1 MALISTNSAHPG
13 SAGSPDF
20 AALRAEFG
28 LPDGFPPAVLAE
40 AAAAAAVRPA
50 SGPHR
55 VDATDVELV
64 TIDPPGSKDL
74 DQAVGVVRQGGGFR
88 VHYAIADLGAVVV
101 PGAALDTEVRR
112 RGQTVYLPDGSV
124 PLHPPAL
131 SEDAASLLPDG
142 PRAAVL
148 WRIDLDGAGEPVSVD
163 VRRAVVR
170 SRARLDYAGVQA
182 TVDAGAIHPAIAAL
196 PEVGPLRRALTVRRG
211 AIELE
216 LPEQEVVRAG
226 SNPTDGWTVQVRQR
240 VPVEDWNAEISLL
253 TGTMAARIMLDAGI
267 GVLRTLPAAD
277 PDAVDALQKVA
288 RGLGIDWPA
297 GATPAELL
305 SGLPRGTPAALAL
318 RRAATSLL
326 RGAGYTAFDTAGG
339 APPPAD
345 AGHAGIGA
353 PYAHV
358 TAPLRRLVDRFGTE
372 LCLAVTAGAEVPGW
386 LRAALPTLPETMA
399 ASDAVAN
406 AVSRAGVDRTE
417 AALLA
422 DRVGTHFDVVVLR
435 ASTDSAPGE
444 VYLLDPPVLA
454 RCAGPLRLGET
465 TRVRLVEA
473 DPATGR
479 IAFAT

>member
-1 MALISTNSAHPG
+1 M
-13 SAGSPDF
+13 
-20 AALRAEFG
+20 
-28 LPDGFPPAVLAE
+28 
-40 AAAAAAVRPA
+40 RPA

-226 SNPTDGWTVQVRQR
+226 SNPADGWTVQVRQR

-277 PDAVDALQKVA
+277 A
-288 RGLGIDWPA
+288 RRGRRPAGGGPGLGIDWPA

-305 SGLPRGTPAALAL
+305 SGLPAAHPLRWPCAEPRRRCSAAPATPRSTPPAAP
-318 RRAATSLL
+318 RRRPTP
-326 RGAGYTAFDTAGG
+326 DTPGSG
-339 APPPAD
+339 
-345 AGHAGIGA
+345 
-353 PYAHV
+353 
-358 TAPLRRLVDRFGTE
+358 RRT
-372 LCLAVTAGAEVPGW
+372 
-386 LRAALPTLPETMA
+386 
-399 ASDAVAN
+399 
-406 AVSRAGVDRTE
+406 RT
-417 AALLA
+417 
-422 DRVGTHFDVVVLR
+422 
-435 ASTDSAPGE
+435 
-444 VYLLDPPVLA
+444 
-454 RCAGPLRLGET
+454 
-465 TRVRLVEA
+465 
-473 DPATGR
+473 
-479 IAFAT
+479 